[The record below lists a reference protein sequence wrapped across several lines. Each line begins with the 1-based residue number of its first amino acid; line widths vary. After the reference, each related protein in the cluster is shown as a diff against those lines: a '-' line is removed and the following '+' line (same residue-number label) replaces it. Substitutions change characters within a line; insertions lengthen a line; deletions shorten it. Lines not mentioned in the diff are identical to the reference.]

1 MLKFLKKIA
10 LFLSFPLFIILFMD
24 TSLRMQN
31 SLFKEKYEGAK
42 ESQDSIEIVILGTSR
57 ATYGVNPEAFDLYA
71 YNLANLGQ
79 SLYFDKR
86 ITLSLLPEMNNL
98 KYAFIS
104 IDYHSLAFSSQH
116 NGDFWSY
123 YGNGIKYKDTD
134 YTWANISPTL
144 FGYTPKVAYAMI
156 KNRFVNLW
164 KHGSDI
170 VDFEVHPSVDIYQ
183 PAVKGFVAL
192 EGRDSLNF
200 NHEAYIVSSK
210 WYTEVIDESD
220 EKKEIV
226 EDLEDFIEI
235 LLAEEVTPILFSP
248 PTYIE
253 YNSYLN
259 QSHIEYNIQTS
270 EHIAKKYGIKFWDFH
285 DSKIFSI
292 DDFHDMEHLNT
303 KGALKFSNMLNDSI
317 KKMHFMTTK
326 GSSNLA
332 VRGDLQMK

>member
-10 LFLSFPLFIILFMD
+10 LFLSFPFFIILFMD

-57 ATYGVNPEAFDLYA
+57 AAYGVNPEAFDLYA

-86 ITLSLLPEMNNL
+86 ITLSLLPGMKNL

-123 YGNGIKYKDTD
+123 YGNGIKYKDTS
-134 YTWANISPTL
+134 YIWANISPTL
-144 FGYTPKVAYAMI
+144 FGYTPKVAYAML
-156 KNRFVNLW
+156 KNRFLNLW
-164 KHGSDI
+164 EHGPDI
-170 VDFEVHPSVDIYQ
+170 VDFEVESGVDIYK

-220 EKKEIV
+220 EKDEIV
-226 EDLEDFIEI
+226 QDLKDFIEI
-235 LLAEEVTPILFSP
+235 LLADGVTPILFTP
-248 PTYIE
+248 PTYRE

-259 QSHIEYNIQTS
+259 QSYIKNNIQIS
-270 EHIAKKYGIKFWDFH
+270 EYIAKKYGIEYWDFH

-292 DDFHDMEHLNT
+292 DDFHDMEHLNA
-303 KGALKFSNMLNDSI
+303 KGAMKFSKMLNDSI
-317 KKMHFMTTK
+317 ERMRLMITK
-326 GSSNLA
+326 SSSNLS
-332 VRGDLQMK
+332 VRGETYR